1 MTNDVPTPRGVGTP
15 EGILDERGPQRSI
28 RTWTYVAVALV
39 ALGVFGSYLGARY
52 DAAAA
57 NQREQRSFVANSQA
71 IATSL
76 RVSISRQ
83 QDLINS
89 AESFFIGNPH
99 ATKAQF
105 NAWGKT
111 TRVLHRY
118 ASVIELGIISYVPRA
133 DLANFAR
140 AESIRQGAPFTLT
153 PPGNRPYY
161 CFATVG
167 FARPGDIVIPK
178 DYDVCDSPIGS
189 PITDARNEGRS
200 DVLPYTYNG
209 VKVFGVETPFYS
221 GGRTPTT
228 VAGRDA
234 AFLDVVGVLLTP
246 GTILTSALVGH
257 PNMAVALHY
266 GSANSQIVF
275 HSGAVAH
282 VGRTARVGLHD
293 GWSIQTAGVSGGVG
307 IVHDGGALLFLFAGV
322 ALSLMLGAL
331 ILLLGAGR
339 EKLSLLVRDR
349 TSQLQFQA
357 LHDSL
362 TGLPNRALIVDR
374 IEQMLERNRRR
385 GTQGAA
391 LFVDLDDFKNVN
403 DSLGHE
409 AGDHLLVLVAWR
421 MKSTLRGADTIGRMG
436 GDEFVVLI
444 DGGADALAPETVAQR
459 LLDVM
464 RQPFVLKGALI
475 PLYVSTSIGIAV
487 GDRQSGSELLRD
499 ADVALYQAKNAGKN
513 KFAFFNSKMADVSER
528 RIALE
533 FDLRSAIRDNQF
545 RLVYQPIYRLEDLSV
560 VGVEALLRWH
570 HPSEGVICPDEFIPI
585 LERTGQIRE
594 VGSWVLRESCRQMT
608 DWRARG
614 FDLDVSV
621 NVSARQFDD
630 DVIVD
635 QVREASRVGGCERSL
650 IVEVTETALMLDV
663 DATVRR
669 LTMIKELGV
678 RVAIDDFGTGYC
690 SLAYL
695 RKFPIDC
702 IKIDQS
708 FIASLTTS
716 THSAALVKTFIQLGR
731 DLGVTTLA
739 EGVETIEQMDILRAS
754 GVTEVQGYLFA
765 RPLDPLTLET
775 QILESQRHQKPQ
787 TRPRSL

>member
-1 MTNDVPTPRGVGTP
+1 
-15 EGILDERGPQRSI
+15 L
-28 RTWTYVAVALV
+28 
-39 ALGVFGSYLGARY
+39 
-52 DAAAA
+52 
-57 NQREQRSFVANSQA
+57 
-71 IATSL
+71 
-76 RVSISRQ
+76 
-83 QDLINS
+83 
-89 AESFFIGNPH
+89 
-99 ATKAQF
+99 
-105 NAWGKT
+105 
-111 TRVLHRY
+111 
-118 ASVIELGIISYVPRA
+118 
-133 DLANFAR
+133 
-140 AESIRQGAPFTLT
+140 
-153 PPGNRPYY
+153 
-161 CFATVG
+161 
-167 FARPGDIVIPK
+167 
-178 DYDVCDSPIGS
+178 
-189 PITDARNEGRS
+189 
-200 DVLPYTYNG
+200 
-209 VKVFGVETPFYS
+209 
-221 GGRTPTT
+221 
-228 VAGRDA
+228 
-234 AFLDVVGVLLTP
+234 
-246 GTILTSALVGH
+246 
-257 PNMAVALHY
+257 
-266 GSANSQIVF
+266 
-275 HSGAVAH
+275 
-282 VGRTARVGLHD
+282 
-293 GWSIQTAGVSGGVG
+293 
-307 IVHDGGALLFLFAGV
+307 
-322 ALSLMLGAL
+322 LGAL

-339 EKLSLLVRDR
+339 DKLSLLVRDR

-444 DGGADALAPETVAQR
+444 DGGADTLAPEIVAQR

-475 PLYVSTSIGIAV
+475 PLYVSTSVGIAV
-487 GDRQSGSELLRD
+487 GDRQNGSELLRD

-545 RLVYQPIYRLEDLSV
+545 HLVYQPIYRLEDLSV
-560 VGVEALLRWH
+560 IGVEALLRWH

-594 VGSWVLRESCRQMT
+594 VGAWVLREACRQMT

-614 FDLDVSV
+614 YDLDVSV

-630 DVIVD
+630 DLIVD
-635 QVREASRVGGCERSL
+635 QIREASRIGGCERSL

-669 LTMIKELGV
+669 LTLIKELGV

-708 FIASLTTS
+708 FIASITTS

-739 EGVETIEQMDILRAS
+739 EGVETIEQMDMLRAS

-765 RPLDPLTLET
+765 RPLDPLALET
-775 QILESQRHQKPQ
+775 QILESTRHQKPQ

>member
-1 MTNDVPTPRGVGTP
+1 MTKDVPTPRGVGTP
-15 EGILDERGPQRSI
+15 EGILEQGPQRSI
-28 RTWTYVAVALV
+28 RTWTYVAAALV
-39 ALGVFGSYLGARY
+39 LLGVLGSFFGARY
-52 DAAAA
+52 DATAA
-57 NQREQRSFVANSQA
+57 NDRAQRSFAATSQE
-71 IATSL
+71 IGTSL

-83 QDLINS
+83 QDLIES
-89 AESFFIGNPH
+89 AESFFIGNPN

-111 TRVLHRY
+111 TGVLRRY
-118 ASVIELGIISYVPRA
+118 ASVIELGIISYVSQA
-133 DLANFAR
+133 DLATFAR
-140 AESIRQGAPFTLT
+140 AESIRQRSPFELT
-153 PPGNRPYY
+153 PAGVRPYY

-189 PITDARNEGRS
+189 PITDARSEGRS

-209 VKVFGVETPFYS
+209 VKVFGVETPFYR
-221 GGRTPTT
+221 GGTVPAT

-246 GTILTSALVGH
+246 GTILTSALAGH
-257 PNMAVALHY
+257 PNMAVALYY
-266 GSANSQIVF
+266 GQVNSKIVF
-275 HSGAVAH
+275 HSGSVTK
-282 VGRTARVGLHD
+282 VGRTANVAMHD
-293 GWSIQTAGVSGGVG
+293 GWSLHTAGVSGGRG
-307 IVHDGGALLFLFAGV
+307 ILHDAGALLFLFAGI
-322 ALSLMLGAL
+322 ALSLLLGAL

-339 EKLSLLVRDR
+339 DKLSLLVRDR

-444 DGGADALAPETVAQR
+444 DGGADTLAPEIVAQR

-475 PLYVSTSIGIAV
+475 PLYVSTSVGIAV
-487 GDRQSGSELLRD
+487 GDRQNGSELLRD

-545 RLVYQPIYRLEDLSV
+545 HLVYQPIYRLEDLSV
-560 VGVEALLRWH
+560 IGVEALLRWH

-594 VGSWVLRESCRQMT
+594 VGAWVLREACRQMT

-614 FDLDVSV
+614 YDLDVSV

-630 DVIVD
+630 DLIVD
-635 QVREASRVGGCERSL
+635 QIREASRIGGCERSL

-669 LTMIKELGV
+669 LTLIKELGV

-702 IKIDQS
+702 IKLDQS
-708 FIASLTTS
+708 FIASITTS

-739 EGVETIEQMDILRAS
+739 EGVETIEQMDMLRAS

-765 RPLDPLTLET
+765 RPLDPLALET
-775 QILESQRHQKPQ
+775 QILESTRHQKPQ